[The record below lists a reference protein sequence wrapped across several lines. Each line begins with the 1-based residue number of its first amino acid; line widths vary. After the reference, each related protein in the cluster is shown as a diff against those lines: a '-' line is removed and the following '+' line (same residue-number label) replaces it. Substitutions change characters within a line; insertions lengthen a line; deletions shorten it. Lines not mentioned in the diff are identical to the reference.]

1 MKIIRACL
9 LLAALS
15 CPVFAGDIP
24 FNITAA
30 GDISNGV
37 SAAGE
42 IQNGVA
48 TAGEIPYG
56 VPLLNLVLILL

>member
-9 LLAALS
+9 LVAALA

-30 GDISNGV
+30 GDIQYGV
-37 SAAGE
+37 AAAGD
-42 IQNGVA
+42 IQNGV
-48 TAGEIPYG
+48 TAEGEIQYG